1 MKNVFFFKPPR
12 PGQPTPPSPAP
23 APRAPPAPSLGP
35 RPSWTAHE
43 PPPRVVATRQSLPAA
58 VAALSASV
66 GPSCCPPAAKKSP
79 RVAREGAG
87 AGGDPPQDKEE
98 GESERQGRAG
108 EADREGEER
117 LLAPSSL
124 QPSRAIERRR
134 HGRRVRG
141 GARRVERHRR
151 PRRVGAREVDP
162 PDVGQAHVDAGEGL
176 AAPLRGGDLLEDVRD
191 DLKMERRIVF
201 LVFFG
206 Q

>member
-1 MKNVFFFKPPR
+1 VKTKTNEKCFFFQASAARAADAAIARTR
-12 PGQPTPPSPAP
+12 PTSSSSTLS
-23 APRAPPAPSLGP
+23 RAASELE
-35 RPSWTAHE
+35 AHE

-124 QPSRAIERRR
+124 QPSRAKSDDVTDAEREA
-134 HGRRVRG
+134 
-141 GARRVERHRR
+141 ARDASS
-151 PRRVGAREVDP
+151 GT
-162 PDVGQAHVDAGEGL
+162 DVL
-176 AAPLRGGDLLEDVRD
+176 AASGLERSTLPMLDRPTSTLEKASPRLSAAAISLRMCGTT
-191 DLKMERRIVF
+191 
-201 LVFFG
+201 
-206 Q
+206 

>member
-12 PGQPTPPSPAP
+12 PGHPLSGRVRAGRPRAAAARRRDEAEPPRRGRGVERERRAELLPPRGEEEPSRGQGRSGSRRRPSPGQRGRGIREA
-23 APRAPPAPSLGP
+23 RAGRRGGSRGGGEAARAVL
-35 RPSWTAHE
+35 A
-43 PPPRVVATRQSLPAA
+43 AA
-58 VAALSASV
+58 V
-66 GPSCCPPAAKKSP
+66 
-79 RVAREGAG
+79 EG
-87 AGGDPPQDKEE
+87 D
-98 GESERQGRAG
+98 
-108 EADREGEER
+108 
-117 LLAPSSL
+117 
-124 QPSRAIERRR
+124 ERRR

-176 AAPLRGGDLLEDVRD
+176 AAPLRGGDLLEDVRN